1 MKQPQS
7 FMIIT
12 MIMETGKQSSKFC
25 NTLDVLNFHSY
36 TQHVNERELQL
47 IFNHIA
53 EKTPSQKE

>member
-1 MKQPQS
+1 
-7 FMIIT
+7 
-12 MIMETGKQSSKFC
+12 METGKQSSKFC